1 MRLVNKTVLITGG
14 NSGISLTTARVFLEE
29 GARVAIIG
37 RNKTKL
43 DAAADTLGTNPPAI
57 QADITDAESLER
69 AVATTVERFGK
80 LDVIFANAGIA
91 IYGFEQAREAIARA
105 DTSSNGKVLFTPG
118 TCWRPPE
125 S

>member
-1 MRLVNKTVLITGG
+1 VRLVNKTVLITGG

-29 GARVAIIG
+29 
-37 RNKTKL
+37 
-43 DAAADTLGTNPPAI
+43 
-57 QADITDAESLER
+57 
-69 AVATTVERFGK
+69 
-80 LDVIFANAGIA
+80 
-91 IYGFEQAREAIARA
+91 AREAIARA